1 MGIVD
6 VMTIAKNEGLKLEI
20 TNDAGDVKN
29 AFLIHVSRFDSNPDL
44 HLKRLVSS
52 EDLIRLHW
60 SPDQALAFEAENV
73 LWEFKEE
80 ILKGDQRLTD

>member
-20 TNDAGDVKN
+20 TNDACDASN
-29 AFLIHVSRFDSNPDL
+29 AFLIHVSKFGSNPDL
-44 HLKRLVSS
+44 HLKRLVPH
-52 EDLIRLHW
+52 ENLIWLQY